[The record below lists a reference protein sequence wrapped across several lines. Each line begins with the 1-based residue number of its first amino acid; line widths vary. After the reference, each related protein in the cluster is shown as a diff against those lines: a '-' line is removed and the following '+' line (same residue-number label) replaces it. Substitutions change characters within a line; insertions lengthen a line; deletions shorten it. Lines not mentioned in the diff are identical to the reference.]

1 MDTSPPPPPPEG
13 KAYEAML
20 RRVVHAMDQAGDQA
34 RPRLENALARAR
46 ALAVEL
52 GELTREEAERISDYL
67 ARDVEDAARHLAA
80 QETDLAGWFHMDVQ
94 LLEHWLLDTFGS
106 LADHTKLE
114 LAALDRSL
122 ERTARWHTG
131 ELTSPGVL
139 ACEHCGKRVHF
150 TRSDRLPPC
159 PACNASV
166 FVRLTRKG
174 DDGG

>member
-1 MDTSPPPPPPEG
+1 MDKSTPPPPREEN
-13 KAYEAML
+13 AYEVML
-20 RRVVHAMDQAGDQA
+20 RRVVHALDQAGEQA
-34 RPRLENALARAR
+34 RPRLQDALARAR

-80 QETDLAGWFHMDVQ
+80 RENDLAGWFHMDVR

-106 LADHTKLE
+106 LADRTKLE
-114 LAALDRSL
+114 LAALDRTL
-122 ERTARWHTG
+122 QRTARWHAG
-131 ELTSPGVL
+131 EWTSPGVL
-139 ACEHCGKRVHF
+139 ACEHCGKQVHL

-166 FVRLTRKG
+166 FVRLTRNG
-174 DDGG
+174 EDNA